1 MCNDEEKFLG
11 NVKKLLEA
19 NKITEIGDF
28 MARLTAKDFP
38 QELLELY
45 DFYAHGKIT
54 KREFLDR
61 AAKFAV
67 GGMTAAAL
75 LTTLSP
81 DYALAQQISFTD
93 PDIVADYIKYQSPN
107 GHGEVR
113 GYLVR
118 PAKAEGKLPAVVVV
132 HENRGLNPYIEDV
145 ARRVAKAGFIALAP
159 DGLTS
164 VGGYP
169 GNDEK
174 GRELQQKVDPTK
186 LMNDFFA
193 AVEFLKAHEATTGK
207 VGITGFC
214 YGGGVSN
221 AAAVA
226 YPELSAAVPFYGRQA
241 PTDKVPDIRA
251 PLLLHYAEQDQNV
264 NAGWPAYEA
273 ALKQHGKTY
282 EAYIYPGTNH
292 GFHNDSTPR
301 YDEAA
306 AKLAWDR
313 TIAWFKRY
321 LA

>member
-1 MCNDEEKFLG
+1 M
-11 NVKKLLEA
+11 
-19 NKITEIGDF
+19 T
-28 MARLTAKDFP
+28 RLTAKDFQP
-38 QELLELY
+38 ELLELY

-61 AAKFAV
+61 AAKYTLGGLTAMAV
-67 GGMTAAAL
+67 L
-75 LTTLSP
+75 SSLSP
-81 DYALAQQISFTD
+81 DYAMAQQIAFTD
-93 PDIVADYIKYQSPN
+93 PDIVADYITYPSPN

-118 PAKAEGKLPAVVVV
+118 PANATATVGGVVVV

-145 ARRVAKAGFIALAP
+145 ARRVAKAGYIALAP

-174 GRELQQKVDPTK
+174 GRELQSQVDPTK

-193 AVEFLKAHEATTGK
+193 AIEFLTAHEAVNGK

-214 YGGGVSN
+214 YGGGVCN

-226 YPELSAAVPFYGRQA
+226 YPELACAVPFYGRQA
-241 PTDKVPDIRA
+241 AAEDVPRINA
-251 PLLLHYAEQDQNV
+251 PILLHYGELDARINE
-264 NAGWPAYEA
+264 GWPAFEE
-273 ALKQHGKTY
+273 ALKANGKVY
-282 EAYIYPGTNH
+282 EGHIYPGANH

-313 TIAWFKRY
+313 TLAWFGKY

>member
-1 MCNDEEKFLG
+1 M
-11 NVKKLLEA
+11 
-19 NKITEIGDF
+19 T
-28 MARLTAKDFP
+28 RLTAKDFHP
-38 QELLELY
+38 DLLELY

-61 AAKFAV
+61 AGRFTV
-67 GGMTAAAL
+67 GGVTAMAL
-75 LTTLSP
+75 LSAISP
-81 DYALAQQISFTD
+81 NYALAQQVAFTD
-93 PDIVADYIKYQSPN
+93 PDIVADYITYPSPN

-118 PAKAEGKLPAVVVV
+118 PVAATGKVAAVVVV

-145 ARRVAKAGFIALAP
+145 ARRVAKAGYIALAP
-159 DGLTS
+159 DGLSS

-174 GRELQQKVDPTK
+174 GRELQAQVDPEK

-193 AVEFLKAHEATTGK
+193 AIDFLMTHDATTGK

-214 YGGGVSN
+214 YGGGVAN

-226 YPELSAAVPFYGRQA
+226 YPELACAVPFYGRQA
-241 PTDKVPDIRA
+241 AAEDA
-251 PLLLHYAEQDQNV
+251 PKITAPILLHFAELDTRINE
-264 NAGWPAYEA
+264 GWPAYEA
-273 ALKQHGKTY
+273 ALQQAGKTY
-282 EAYIYPGTNH
+282 EAHIYPGANH

-313 TIAWFKRY
+313 TLDWFARY
-321 LA
+321 LV

>member
-1 MCNDEEKFLG
+1 M
-11 NVKKLLEA
+11 
-19 NKITEIGDF
+19 T
-28 MARLTAKDFP
+28 RLTARDFAP
-38 QELLELY
+38 ELLELY
-45 DFYAHGKIT
+45 DFYAHGRIT

-61 AAKFAV
+61 AGKFTV
-67 GGMTAAAL
+67 GSLTAAAL
-75 LTTLSP
+75 LSVMSP
-81 DYALAQQISFTD
+81 DYALAQQIDFTD
-93 PDIVADYIKYQSPN
+93 PDIIAEYITYPSPD
-107 GHGEVR
+107 GHGDVR

-118 PAKAEGKLPAVVVV
+118 PAVEGVAIADPRAAVVVV

-145 ARRVAKAGFIALAP
+145 ARRVAKAGYIALAP

-174 GRELQQKVDPTK
+174 GRELQSSVDPEK

-193 AVEFLKAHEATTGK
+193 AIDFLKTDSRTTGK

-226 YPELSAAVPFYGRQA
+226 FPDLACAVPFYGRQA
-241 PTDKVPDIRA
+241 SAADVPRIKA
-251 PLLLHYAEQDQNV
+251 PLLLHYAELDTRINE
-264 NAGWPAYEA
+264 GWPAYET
-273 ALKQHGKTY
+273 ALKAAGTMY
-282 EAYIYPGTNH
+282 EAHIYPGVNH

-306 AKLAWDR
+306 ATLAWDR
-313 TIAWFKRY
+313 TLAWFAKH